1 MNDSGVHAI
10 VAGGG
15 TAGHV
20 MPALAIGAALVRRGH
35 PPGSIRFV
43 GAARGMEKTLVP
55 AAGFEVI
62 LLPGRGI
69 ARRLSASNFSAVVG
83 LAVASAR
90 AIVLVR
96 RMRPSVLVSVGGYA
110 AVPAT
115 LAAWLW
121 RVPIVVAEQNA
132 VPGMANRLAGRVAR
146 YCAVAFEGTALP
158 RSVVTGNPV
167 RAELVDLDRSHSGM
181 ASARTSLGIPEGRRV
196 VLVSGGSLGSRRI
209 NQAVSELVLRWAG
222 RGDIAIRHVL
232 GARNW
237 DGQVAAHSPPALAQ
251 QLVYQRIQFEN
262 RMDLAYRAA
271 DVVVARAGGA
281 VFELAAAGVASIL
294 VPLPGAP
301 GDHQSAN
308 ARRMAAAG
316 AAVVVPDAE
325 LDGERLAGE
334 LEALLYDQARLD
346 AMGEAASRL
355 AKPGSADDIAALVDS
370 AAATREPA
378 GSPGQA
384 ELHR

>member
-55 AAGFEVI
+55 AAGFEVT

-69 ARRLSASNFSAVVG
+69 LRRLSASNFSAVVG

-90 AIVLVR
+90 AVVLVR

-146 YCAVAFEGTALP
+146 YCAVAFEGTGLP

-167 RAELVDLDRSHSGM
+167 RAELVDLDRSRSGM

-237 DGQVAAHSPPALAQ
+237 DGRGTAQSSSALAQ

-355 AKPGSADDIAALVDS
+355 AKPASADEIAALVDS

-378 GSPGQA
+378 GSPGQTG
-384 ELHR
+384 LHR